1 MAGVMDDG
9 MLRSIY
15 SAADETIASLD
26 RLQAERSARAQSMW
40 RSLRDAAD
48 RLGDSSSPYFD
59 PVAGDGP
66 AMGQPGP
73 AAAPRR
79 MDEEVPYVALPQR
92 TTHGGPFGPKVRQ
105 KLIAEALEKRS
116 VW

>member
-1 MAGVMDDG
+1 MGGVMADE

-15 SAADETIASLD
+15 SAADETIEALD
-26 RLQAERSARAQSMW
+26 RLRAERSARDQSMW

-66 AMGQPGP
+66 AVGQPGP
-73 AAAPRR
+73 SSSRR
-79 MDEEVPYVALPQR
+79 SVDEEVPYVALPQR